1 MFGAPD
7 PQCCAYGERKA
18 PNVSRLEIQVVNV
31 GALVDALVDALVGA
45 LVGARSW

>member
-1 MFGAPD
+1 M
-7 PQCCAYGERKA
+7 
-18 PNVSRLEIQVVNV
+18 SRLEIQVVNV